1 MKFRRNCP
9 AGFTLPELLFSMTI
23 GAMVLMLAASMLGTS
38 GESYERVGANI
49 ASEREA
55 RALITQLSS
64 DLSTGFFHEDGLI
77 QKDSSLW
84 AKDQIGFL
92 CLKPEEA
99 QSKNEAIGDLCAV
112 HYYIAD
118 RVIAGKITRCLM
130 RGFRNSSETFDK
142 LKNDTVTELFVPPI
156 NNSDEP
162 IAFGV
167 MSFSVNP
174 KALDNSGR
182 QIDWDVTLNPTGPTA
197 FTFRLVLARRD
208 LAAKLRT
215 TSDWDGGFKLIGL
228 PEKAVENPGL
238 EIYETTLRFGNHGK
252 L

>member
-9 AGFTLPELLFSMTI
+9 AGFTLPELLFSMAI

-64 DLSTGFFHEDGLI
+64 DLSTGFFHKDGLI
-77 QKDSSLW
+77 QRDSSLW
-84 AKDQIGFL
+84 AKDQLGFL
-92 CLKPEEA
+92 CLKPDEA
-99 QSKNEAIGDLCAV
+99 QSKNQAIGDLCAV
-112 HYYIAD
+112 NYYIVD
-118 RVIAGKITRCLM
+118 KEIGGKIVRCLM
-130 RGFRNSSETFDK
+130 RGFRNSGETFEK
-142 LKNDTVTELFVPPI
+142 LKNDRVAELFVPPTD
-156 NNSDEP
+156 NSDEP

-167 MSFSVNP
+167 ISFTVIP
-174 KALDNSGR
+174 KVLDNAGR
-182 QIDWDVTLNPTGPTA
+182 QIDWDITRNPTGPTA
-197 FTFRLVLARRD
+197 FTFRLILARRD

-228 PEKAVENPGL
+228 PEKANENPGL